1 VAPKMDVFA
10 DHPVIGPRLNPNWKG
25 KKRKNK
31 KQRKVKMRYAAY
43 VRISSEE
50 QIGNYSVDAQKR
62 AIEAWVHAN
71 GGILAQ
77 VYVDEGHSGRTSE
90 RPAFKRL
97 RRDGRQR
104 KYDAI
109 IVHKFDRFA
118 RNRTESLA
126 IKSLLRHDYGIK
138 VFSVSEPSEDSDGP
152 MGALIE
158 GIMESVAD
166 WYSQNLSAET
176 AKGKKERSV
185 QGKHNNRAPFGMKKN
200 SKKILVADKNELP
213 GLIMAYEKYATGN
226 HSDNSV
232 AELLNEAGYR
242 SKTGRPFSKET
253 VRDILQNQTYLGKT
267 KYQKYKRR
275 SDGSRSYE
283 APIEWFDGQHKAV
296 IDEALFEKCQQIR
309 AERRRHRKPTPKFN
323 PYLLRDLVYC
333 YDCCSNQP
341 KENTFRNYGKLRPQA
356 QSKGKKYRYYRCRSK
371 ELGYTCSQKAMRA
384 EELENQVI
392 NILMQLKPPKEWR
405 KGITKAM
412 SDLLGEKN
420 LEERLE
426 EIRGIIKRMDARW
439 DHGFIIDEQEY
450 LENRMKLQLELEQL
464 NPVSHDDLEQAAD
477 LLENFKFH
485 WERLEGDDKGQQELV
500 SLIVERIYVA
510 DREVKVVTLRS
521 NYHLVLGHKT
531 NGPTYQQVDP
541 FLYQYGSD
549 GDRTRD
555 LRLDR
560 PAC

>member
-1 VAPKMDVFA
+1 
-10 DHPVIGPRLNPNWKG
+10 
-25 KKRKNK
+25 
-31 KQRKVKMRYAAY
+31 
-43 VRISSEE
+43 
-50 QIGNYSVDAQKR
+50 
-62 AIEAWVHAN
+62 
-71 GGILAQ
+71 
-77 VYVDEGHSGRTSE
+77 
-90 RPAFKRL
+90 
-97 RRDGRQR
+97 
-104 KYDAI
+104 
-109 IVHKFDRFA
+109 
-118 RNRTESLA
+118 
-126 IKSLLRHDYGIK
+126 
-138 VFSVSEPSEDSDGP
+138 
-152 MGALIE
+152 
-158 GIMESVAD
+158 
-166 WYSQNLSAET
+166 
-176 AKGKKERSV
+176 
-185 QGKHNNRAPFGMKKN
+185 MKKN

-549 GDRTRD
+549 GDGPLTCKTMVVIFVPRCIHQENLLSVSSFSDILSCRQTTYQE
-555 LRLDR
+555 
-560 PAC
+560 PIYS